1 MGDGNSQVK
10 MNLDRMKIAMETC
23 EATVTALETAAED
36 VRTTMT
42 DLEYS
47 YIGEDANTLQNE
59 MKNYLDS
66 QVENIRLN
74 AESMKKALEQG
85 LENARYCKNY
95 CQHFVDALGGGA
107 NEATNDNEEIPGA
120 MFCDYDVV
128 EGLSVICTK
137 AEELGEEIRQS
148 TYKIEN
154 VLNLEVVSFNVTSY
168 TSAVRSECDKIDR
181 LGAHKR
187 NLENYASYV
196 ETTDTELASSLR
208 GIHDI
213 FRDQEGAEIGNLEY
227 GSIDAEIKKMQKME
241 KIREEL
247 IKQYGEDIVDEWGE
261 LTLIEMQKNMRSLPM
276 KYTDEE
282 MINIL
287 EMCQTKEDQAFIK
300 LLLQGKYDE
309 AFALAPNELSL
320 EISYVLANYSA
331 HLIRYDRKGRYEE
344 GVKEFTDFCNAILA
358 TDDSIC
364 IEVDGVRTYVEEKH
378 WERYLDMMMEGSV
391 LQLKTEAISLSM
403 MNPYEE
409 DYDMSYYSSCFMTHA
424 IWCTQSSIMDELRS
438 KNGDIR
444 CKIFDLKI
452 KDNGIASFSISLDS
466 LTYGQ
471 TTEKVSISL
480 MEGGDDVRLNDDK
493 LDLSK
498 ARKNQEKLIK
508 DYIKSLCKG
517 GITALAACVPEAA
530 VTVSIMMMALEENV
544 GSISGTEAFL
554 DGNLQTV
561 AFGFG
566 NELASNTINTII
578 NIEKASKN
586 VNSENYKLLMQ
597 MAGSGAKYNMT
608 AAVAVDYTSNNVAFT
623 GIYNPDIIR
632 AINYWNNKGAVGWS
646 GWNENEINDIYL
658 NIVGNNE
665 KKEEKEN
672 AYKNKEIKYTYE
684 EFLDQCERILKGGNI
699 FSENEINMELFLDA
713 IEAIKDETK
722 VNLREEFIE
731 WVKNEHGV
739 VLNDLNAGQEVK

>member
-1 MGDGNSQVK
+1 M
-10 MNLDRMKIAMETC
+10 
-23 EATVTALETAAED
+23 
-36 VRTTMT
+36 
-42 DLEYS
+42 
-47 YIGEDANTLQNE
+47 
-59 MKNYLDS
+59 
-66 QVENIRLN
+66 
-74 AESMKKALEQG
+74 
-85 LENARYCKNY
+85 
-95 CQHFVDALGGGA
+95 
-107 NEATNDNEEIPGA
+107 
-120 MFCDYDVV
+120 
-128 EGLSVICTK
+128 
-137 AEELGEEIRQS
+137 
-148 TYKIEN
+148 
-154 VLNLEVVSFNVTSY
+154 
-168 TSAVRSECDKIDR
+168 
-181 LGAHKR
+181 
-187 NLENYASYV
+187 
-196 ETTDTELASSLR
+196 ETTDEELASTLE
-208 GIHDI
+208 GIYGTFMDP
-213 FRDQEGAEIGNLEY
+213 RSVERRNLEY
-227 GSIDAEIKKMQKME
+227 GSLDAEIEKMQE
-241 KIREEL
+241 WEEIREKL
-247 IKQYGEDIVDEWGE
+247 IEQYGESIVNKWGE
-261 LTLIEMQKNMRSLPM
+261 DTLIAMLSHMKDLPVNYTNEDIINMLA
-276 KYTDEE
+276 
-282 MINIL
+282 
-287 EMCQTKEDQAFIK
+287 MCRTEKDRVFIGT
-300 LLLQGKYDE
+300 LMQGKYSE
-309 AFALAPNELSL
+309 AFALAPNELSP
-320 EISYVLANYSA
+320 EISYVLADYSA
-331 HLIRYDRKGRYEE
+331 HLIRYDGKGRYEE
-344 GVKEFTDFCNAILA
+344 GVEEFTDFCNSMLA
-358 TDDSIC
+358 SDNYIC

-378 WERYLDMMMEGSV
+378 WEKYLDMMMEGSV

-493 LDLSK
+493 SDLSK

-530 VTVSIMMMALEENV
+530 VTVSIMMMALEENA

-586 VNSENYKLLMQ
+586 VNSENYKSLMQ

-608 AAVAVDYTSNNVAFT
+608 VAVAVDYTSDNVAFT

-646 GWNENEINDIYL
+646 GWNEDEIDEIYDKILDDDI
-658 NIVGNNE
+658 
-665 KKEEKEN
+665 KEEKIEN
-672 AYKNKEIKYTYE
+672 DYKNKNVKYTYE

-699 FSENEINMELFLDA
+699 FSENEIDMELFLEA
-713 IEAIKDETK
+713 IEEIKDVTK

>member
-1 MGDGNSQVK
+1 M
-10 MNLDRMKIAMETC
+10 
-23 EATVTALETAAED
+23 
-36 VRTTMT
+36 
-42 DLEYS
+42 
-47 YIGEDANTLQNE
+47 
-59 MKNYLDS
+59 
-66 QVENIRLN
+66 
-74 AESMKKALEQG
+74 
-85 LENARYCKNY
+85 
-95 CQHFVDALGGGA
+95 
-107 NEATNDNEEIPGA
+107 
-120 MFCDYDVV
+120 
-128 EGLSVICTK
+128 
-137 AEELGEEIRQS
+137 
-148 TYKIEN
+148 
-154 VLNLEVVSFNVTSY
+154 
-168 TSAVRSECDKIDR
+168 
-181 LGAHKR
+181 
-187 NLENYASYV
+187 
-196 ETTDTELASSLR
+196 ETTDEELASTLE
-208 GIHDI
+208 GIYGTFMDP
-213 FRDQEGAEIGNLEY
+213 RSVERRNLEY
-227 GSIDAEIKKMQKME
+227 GSLDAEIEKMQE
-241 KIREEL
+241 WEEIREKL
-247 IKQYGEDIVDEWGE
+247 IEQYGESIVNKWGE
-261 LTLIEMQKNMRSLPM
+261 DTLIAMLSHMKNLPVN
-276 KYTDEE
+276 YTNEDI
-282 MINIL
+282 INML
-287 EMCQTKEDQAFIK
+287 AMCRTEKDRVFIGT
-300 LLLQGKYDE
+300 LMQGKYSE
-309 AFALAPNELSL
+309 AFALAPNELSP
-320 EISYVLANYSA
+320 EISYVLADYSA
-331 HLIRYDRKGRYEE
+331 HLIRYDGKGRYEE
-344 GVKEFTDFCNAILA
+344 GVEEFTDFCNSMLA
-358 TDDSIC
+358 SDNYIC

-378 WERYLDMMMEGSV
+378 WEKYLDMMMEGSV

-493 LDLSK
+493 SDLSK

-530 VTVSIMMMALEENV
+530 VTVSIMMMALEENA

-586 VNSENYKLLMQ
+586 VNSENYKSLMQ

-608 AAVAVDYTSNNVAFT
+608 VAVAVDYTSDNVAFT

-646 GWNENEINDIYL
+646 GWNEDEIDEIYDKILDDDI
-658 NIVGNNE
+658 
-665 KKEEKEN
+665 KEEKIEN
-672 AYKNKEIKYTYE
+672 DYKNKNVKYTYE

-699 FSENEINMELFLDA
+699 FSENEIDMELFLEA
-713 IEAIKDETK
+713 IEEIKDVTK

>member
-1 MGDGNSQVK
+1 
-10 MNLDRMKIAMETC
+10 
-23 EATVTALETAAED
+23 
-36 VRTTMT
+36 
-42 DLEYS
+42 
-47 YIGEDANTLQNE
+47 
-59 MKNYLDS
+59 
-66 QVENIRLN
+66 
-74 AESMKKALEQG
+74 MKKAFEQG
-85 LENARYCKNY
+85 
-95 CQHFVDALGGGA
+95 V
-107 NEATNDNEEIPGA
+107 
-120 MFCDYDVV
+120 
-128 EGLSVICTK
+128 
-137 AEELGEEIRQS
+137 
-148 TYKIEN
+148 
-154 VLNLEVVSFNVTSY
+154 
-168 TSAVRSECDKIDR
+168 
-181 LGAHKR
+181 HKR
-187 NLENYASYV
+187 NLENYASFV
-196 ETTDTELASSLR
+196 ETTDEELASTLE
-208 GIHDI
+208 GIYGTFMDP
-213 FRDQEGAEIGNLEY
+213 RSVERRNLEY
-227 GSIDAEIKKMQKME
+227 GSLDAEIEKMQE
-241 KIREEL
+241 WEEIREKL
-247 IKQYGEDIVDEWGE
+247 IEQYGESIVNKWGE
-261 LTLIEMQKNMRSLPM
+261 DTLIAMLSHMKDLPVNYTNEDIINMLA
-276 KYTDEE
+276 
-282 MINIL
+282 
-287 EMCQTKEDQAFIK
+287 MCRTEKDRVFIGT
-300 LLLQGKYDE
+300 LMQGKYSE
-309 AFALAPNELSL
+309 AFALAPNELSP
-320 EISYVLANYSA
+320 EISYVLADYSA
-331 HLIRYDRKGRYEE
+331 HLIRYDGKGRYEE
-344 GVKEFTDFCNAILA
+344 GVEEFTDFCNSMLA
-358 TDDSIC
+358 SDNYIC

-378 WERYLDMMMEGSV
+378 WEKYLDMMMEGSV

-493 LDLSK
+493 SDLSK

-530 VTVSIMMMALEENV
+530 VTVSIMMMALEENA

-586 VNSENYKLLMQ
+586 VNSENYKSLMQ

-608 AAVAVDYTSNNVAFT
+608 VAVAVDYTSDNVAFT

-646 GWNENEINDIYL
+646 GWNEDEIDEIYDKILDDDI
-658 NIVGNNE
+658 
-665 KKEEKEN
+665 KEEKIEN
-672 AYKNKEIKYTYE
+672 DYKNKNVKYTYE

-699 FSENEINMELFLDA
+699 FSENEIDMELFLEA
-713 IEAIKDETK
+713 IEEIKDVTK